1 MLPPTPVAADSSSAW
16 SIREGSRKQQ
26 ISCRQLGS
34 TFFRALT
41 TWANSGAALCR
52 GRVGG
57 DGGGRE
63 GGGRRGREEGG
74 GRGREEEGGR
84 GREEREEREGGGGRE
99 EREERE
105 GGGRG
110 GRGRR

>member
-41 TWANSGAALCR
+41 TWANSGATLCR
-52 GRVGG
+52 G
-57 DGGGRE
+57 GGG
-63 GGGRRGREEGG
+63 GGGK
-74 GRGREEEGGR
+74 REEEGK
-84 GREEREEREGGGGRE
+84 EEG
-99 EREERE
+99 
-105 GGGRG
+105 
-110 GRGRR
+110 